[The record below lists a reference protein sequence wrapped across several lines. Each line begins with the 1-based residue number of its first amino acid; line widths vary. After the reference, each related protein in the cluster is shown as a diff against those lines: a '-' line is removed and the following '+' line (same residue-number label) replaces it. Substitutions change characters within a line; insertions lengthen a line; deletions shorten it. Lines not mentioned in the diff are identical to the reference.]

1 MCVRYFSKKDNILR
15 TELLTII
22 EVISTTGESLFYAI
36 EKFFKCN
43 YIDLKNCIAFSSD
56 GASNVCGIHN
66 SVLSRLREVNQN
78 IIFIKCT
85 CHNLALCCE
94 YASKKL
100 PSRID
105 FLLAEIAR

>member
-1 MCVRYFSKKDNILR
+1 MCIRYFSKKDNILR

-22 EVISTTGESLFYAI
+22 EVISITGESLFYAI

-66 SVLSRLREVNQN
+66 SVLLRLREVNQN

-100 PSRID
+100 PSHID
-105 FLLAEIAR
+105 FLLAKIAR